1 MKRKILI
8 AIYIILILFTL
19 KILYNTVTNSILL
32 GKYSD
37 GEYDTRQAERLTY
50 INFLEKY
57 VAYYNYGNI
66 LYQNGEYESAISN
79 YKLALSCVAPKNK
92 RCNIR
97 INCALAMCKTVQVD
111 EKNQDSIKSAI
122 KTYEFAIDVLTEE
135 GCANKSDSNGHSL
148 KAERLKK
155 DIQKEIDKLKKLQ
168 EQQNSDNSDENN
180 NEENNKS
187 QEKTETIE
195 QKIQSIKEDAT
206 KDQRDVE
213 YLYNNYGKDFTFHDN
228 KNW

>member
-8 AIYIILILFTL
+8 VIYIVLILFTL
-19 KILYNTVTNSILL
+19 KMLYNTVSNRLL
-32 GKYSD
+32 IDKYNN
-37 GEYDTRQAERLTY
+37 GEYNTHQAEKLTH
-50 INFLEKY
+50 INFIQRY
-57 VAYYNYGNI
+57 ISYYNYGNI
-66 LYQNGEYESAISN
+66 LYQNGEYENAISN
-79 YKLALSCVAPKNK
+79 YKLALSSVVPKDK

-97 INCALAMCKTVQVD
+97 INYALAMCKTVQVD
-111 EKNQDSIKSAI
+111 EKNQDSLKSAI
-122 KTYEFAIDVLTEE
+122 KTYDSAIDVLTEE

-155 DIQKEIDKLKKLQ
+155 DIQKEIDRLKKLQ

-180 NEENNKS
+180 NEGDNKS

-195 QKIQSIKEDAT
+195 QKIQSIKEEAI
-206 KDQRDVE
+206 KEQRDVE
-213 YLYNNYGKDFTFHDN
+213 HRYNSYEKEFTFHNN